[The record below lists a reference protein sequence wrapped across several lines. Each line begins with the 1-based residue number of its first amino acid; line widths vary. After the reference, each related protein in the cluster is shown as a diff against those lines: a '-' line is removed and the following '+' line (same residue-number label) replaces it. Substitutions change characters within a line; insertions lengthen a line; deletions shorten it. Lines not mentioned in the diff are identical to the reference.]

1 MALTRIFYAYGRCG
15 YQWKCYDAGFETVF
29 IQIKLFITIIIYII
43 LTIANLKNVSYLV
56 SIITLINGMV
66 LIIKEQ
72 NQQNYREDSHKINSF

>member
-1 MALTRIFYAYGRCG
+1 MHMEDVDINGSVMMLVLKPFLSKSNCLSRSF
-15 YQWKCYDAGFETVF
+15 
-29 IQIKLFITIIIYII
+29 IYII

-72 NQQNYREDSHKINSF
+72 NQQNYREDCLHKINSF